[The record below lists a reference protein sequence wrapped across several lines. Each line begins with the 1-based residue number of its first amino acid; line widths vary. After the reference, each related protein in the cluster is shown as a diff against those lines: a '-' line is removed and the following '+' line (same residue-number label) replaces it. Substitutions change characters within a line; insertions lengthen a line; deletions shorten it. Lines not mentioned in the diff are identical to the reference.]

1 MSSGSYGLLATDKST
16 QSQDQDDKAALTSP
30 LETLPNYIPHI
41 FDLVQP
47 LRDAIALTKSFIPPA
62 FLESTAVD
70 SSVFLGQG
78 ASFVASRQALPEGPK
93 LSQSVLHMKGWTV
106 KNIKSS
112 AQRPRHVV
120 YKTAGIRFKSNG
132 EPQSDKDRRALE
144 SVLLEFHALIHP
156 SILEHENII
165 DFLGLSWGS
174 NPYSPGYKLPVL
186 VVEYADHGSLA
197 KLQAKYQLDQQTKMQ
212 LCLEVGQG
220 LKALHQ
226 SGIVHGDVKSENVL
240 VFSHP
245 QRRYVAKVAD
255 FGFSVIETAQTK
267 QCRIGGTPYWRA
279 PETKGEIP
287 VHALKYTDVFSF
299 GLLTWRIAI
308 DGKNPF
314 DLILSDQI
322 EGSNAIQEIDC
333 LKQEDKLLQKSRVGN
348 WFRKLLLMGLEG
360 WKPQKSYKNLAIDHE
375 EDGQVKGQQS
385 SNDKPN
391 HTTNLMQPTRSE
403 SAGHSMDKD
412 GALGLNNTM
421 RFFPRSDIQ
430 GKVDEIISRQI
441 GASVLFSKL
450 DGIFDKS
457 LRKDFFTRDLDAI
470 ISILTIGVNA
480 SLKGSCLQSGS
491 LEASKGQQH
500 LASESNVKETT
511 APPLIKSASQTSVTM
526 ANPPKSHL
534 ILNC

>member
-16 QSQDQDDKAALTSP
+16 QSQEQEDKAALTSP

-62 FLESTAVD
+62 FLESAAVD
-70 SSVFLGQG
+70 SSIFLGQG

-93 LSQSVLHMKGWTV
+93 LSQSYWPGKGWTV
-106 KNIKSS
+106 KTIKPS
-112 AQRPRHVV
+112 AQSPRHVV
-120 YKTAGIRFKSNG
+120 YKTAAIRFKSNG
-132 EPQSDKDRRALE
+132 EPQGDKDRRALE
-144 SVLLEFHALIHP
+144 SVLLEFYALIHP

-174 NPYSPGYKLPVL
+174 NPYSPDYKLPVL

-197 KLQAKYQLDQQTKMQ
+197 ELQAKHQLDQQTKMQ

-220 LKALHQ
+220 LKALHR

-255 FGFSVIETAQTK
+255 FGFSVIETVQTK

-279 PETKGEIP
+279 PETKDEIP

-299 GLLTWRIAI
+299 GLLIWRIAI

-314 DLILSDQI
+314 DLILSDHI
-322 EGSNAIQEIDC
+322 EGSNAIQEIDR
-333 LKQEDKLLQKSRVGN
+333 LKQEDKLLQKSRVGS
-348 WFRKLLLMGLEG
+348 WFQKLLFMGLEG
-360 WKPQKSYKNLAIDHE
+360 WKTQKRCKNLVIDHE
-375 EDGQVKGQQS
+375 EDGQVKVQQS
-385 SNDKPN
+385 SNDNPN
-391 HTTNLMQPTRSE
+391 HTTNLMQPSRSE
-403 SAGHSMDKD
+403 SGGHSMDKD
-412 GALGLNNTM
+412 GAFGLNTM
-421 RFFPRSDIQ
+421 KILLRSDIQ
-430 GKVDEIISRQI
+430 GKVDEIISRHI

-450 DGIFDKS
+450 DRIFDKS
-457 LRKDFFTRDLDAI
+457 LKKDFFTRDLDAI
-470 ISILTIGVNA
+470 ISILTIDVDA
-480 SLKGSCLQSGS
+480 SLRGSCLQSGS
-491 LEASKGQQH
+491 LEAPKGQQH

-511 APPLIKSASQTSVTM
+511 TPPLIKSASQTSVTM
-526 ANPPKSHL
+526 TNPPKCHL